1 MSEYEMPMDAPVEED
16 QVATCTFKLNFLDFI
31 GEPIEGLTCRVTLTL
46 EDGGQQVLS
55 GTTDAEGYVPPMEN
69 LPIGSTAMIEVKN
82 DAGQYRPVGDVFID
96 FPAITSTAISPKV
109 KIELLPMQLHEGE
122 PGTIEDEIPDIAC
135 DPDVIV
141 LDPGQLSV
149 PPPAVASPAAP
160 AAPNAKPRVRNL
172 SHNVGVSS
180 KPILKQGRDKNG
192 KPMTVVLFNKGDW
205 YEKAGAGVRAGIH
218 WLWSW
223 ADFTPERKGM
233 PTRARLAL
241 KNPPPAPEAVKELI
255 RVAEQNT
262 KLRINESPT
271 SALTKRVNGK
281 VDPSLDQKSSN
292 TAPSKKADVKPGSA
306 GLDQKPA
313 QTEPSKKEGFP
324 FDPSRYG
331 DKPTDKPTGLCARY
345 VNIALAEANIS
356 NGVMDL
362 HYASL
367 AGPQLL
373 ALGFREVTDEVPD
386 GRWAAAGDV
395 IVYQWSDKAWEEEKK
410 TKGISKLPN
419 YGHIDIRSYDSYI
432 SDYIP
437 KANHPNWQRYADIKI
452 YRKVYDLMPTLR
464 MKAFLHCLREYEC
477 QAERDDA
484 KRYQM
489 LNTPLPNGEK
499 RFTNFS
505 KHPWYGMTNQLPS
518 HGSGAAG
525 AYQIIP
531 KTWNAIL
538 FDPQT
543 FRIVLKSGEL
553 LFDQKMQDRIAVAIL
568 ESRKAL
574 ASIRTGDIAKAIQLL
589 QTEWTSLPGAKENVK
604 RKTADGKPMDMNYFT
619 ALFNTY
625 LNEEMKKENLA

>member
-1 MSEYEMPMDAPVEED
+1 MSEMEMESDNQVEE
-16 QVATCTFKLNFLDFI
+16 QEHTASCRFKLNFLDFI
-31 GEPIEGLTCRVTLTL
+31 GEPIEGLTCRITLTL
-46 EDGGQQVLS
+46 DDGSQQTLS
-55 GTTDAEGYVPPMEN
+55 ATTDAEGYVPLMGN

-82 DAGQYRPVGDVFID
+82 DAGQYRPVGDVYMD
-96 FPAITSTAISPKV
+96 SPAITTTAISPKV

-149 PPPAVASPAAP
+149 PPPAVASPAAL
-160 AAPNAKPRVRNL
+160 NAKPRVRNL

-180 KPILKQGRDKNG
+180 KPILKQGRDKTG

-223 ADFTPERKGM
+223 ADFTPERKGK

-241 KNPPPAPEAVKELI
+241 KNPPSAPEAVKELI
-255 RVAEQNT
+255 RVATENT
-262 KLRINESPT
+262 YRVITENAA
-271 SALTKRVNGK
+271 SALTKKVNGK
-281 VDPSLDQKSSN
+281 DDLPPEQTKSFN
-292 TAPSKKADVKPGSA
+292 TVPSKKGDVKPGNA
-306 GLDQKPA
+306 GRDQKPA
-313 QTEPSKKEGFP
+313 QTAISKEEGFE
-324 FDPSRYG
+324 FDPTRYQTKG
-331 DKPTDKPTGLCARY
+331 PNEPAGLCARY
-345 VNIALAEANIS
+345 VNIALAEAGIS
-356 NGVMDL
+356 QGIMNL
-362 HYASL
+362 PCASI

-386 GRWAAAGDV
+386 ARWAAAGDV
-395 IVYQWSDKAWEEEKK
+395 VVYQWSKQAWANEKK
-410 TKGISKLPN
+410 KKGISILPN

-437 KANHPNWQRYADIKI
+437 TRNHPEWQRYTDIKI

-464 MKAFLHCLREYEC
+464 MKAFLRCLREYEC
-477 QAERDDA
+477 QAEQDDA

-489 LNTPLPNGEK
+489 LHTPLPNGEK
-499 RFTNFS
+499 RFANFS
-505 KHPWYGMTNQLPS
+505 KHPWYGITNQLPN

-538 FDPQT
+538 FDPKT
-543 FRIVLKSGEL
+543 SRIFPKSGEP

-568 ESRKAL
+568 EGRNAL
-574 ASIRTGDIAKAIQLL
+574 ASIRTGDIAKALQLL
-589 QTEWTSLPGAKENVK
+589 QKEWTSLPGAKENAN
-604 RKTADGKPMDMNYFT
+604 RKTVDGKPMDMNYFT
-619 ALFNTY
+619 SLFNGY
-625 LNEEMKKENLA
+625 LNEEMKKESLA